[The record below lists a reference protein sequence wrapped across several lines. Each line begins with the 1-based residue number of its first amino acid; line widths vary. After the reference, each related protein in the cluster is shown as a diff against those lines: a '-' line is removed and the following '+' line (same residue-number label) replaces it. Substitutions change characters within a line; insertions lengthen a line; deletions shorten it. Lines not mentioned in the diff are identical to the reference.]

1 MKIDSLTTKPTLKVC
16 TKCGTAKPYFHFY
29 PSNTAR
35 DKREGRCMDCRRKA
49 ANERYARIRVA
60 KE

>member
-1 MKIDSLTTKPTLKVC
+1 MTLKVC
-16 TKCGTAKPYFHFY
+16 TKCKTPKPYFLFY

-60 KE
+60 KA